1 ARALERFP
9 DGTWLVELTPI
20 TDPALVA
27 SAVATAAGVREQPGR
42 RSLDVFVD
50 HLASQTA
57 LVVFDNC
64 EHLVDATAEVAE
76 RILLAC
82 PGVVV
87 LATSREQLGV
97 PGETAWR
104 VPSLSFPA
112 THDARTD
119 MLTQYESVQLFVE
132 RARKVRPNF
141 TLDDTTAAPVAAIC
155 HRLDGIPLAVELAAA
170 RTRVLS
176 PQQILDGLDDRFRLL
191 TGGARTAVARQ
202 QTLRASVDWSYELLT
217 EAERTLFARLS
228 VFAGG
233 FSLDAAEV
241 VAGAEP
247 VGTFAVL
254 DLLQSLADRSLLVV
268 TDSPRSDGGVRYRM
282 LETIRQYAG
291 ERLAASDKADAV
303 RTQHSEFYVTLAE
316 RAAPHLERAEQET
329 WADRLDVE
337 NENVRV
343 AFWHAHDRGDAERAQ
358 RLVAAL
364 FWYWIIRGHLRIGAR
379 VCRFAL
385 ELPGPVRP
393 EVRAAALV
401 AACHVGWFRT
411 DASVIPLAQ
420 EAVDVAREAG
430 DRRLEG
436 RALYHTGVWGGPAAA
451 ARAEDLEASIAIAR
465 EVGDSWSLA
474 IGLVAAGTAL
484 NDTRRITAAAALFE
498 EALAVCDAL
507 GERYIANTARYK
519 LARAQLV
526 AGRTADSEAMLRE
539 TIAH

>member
-1 ARALERFP
+1 MRAPRSR
-9 DGTWLVELTPI
+9 
-20 TDPALVA
+20 A
-27 SAVATAAGVREQPGR
+27 SR
-42 RSLDVFVD
+42 RS
-50 HLASQTA
+50 A
-57 LVVFDNC
+57 
-64 EHLVDATAEVAE
+64 
-76 RILLAC
+76 
-82 PGVVV
+82 
-87 LATSREQLGV
+87 
-97 PGETAWR
+97 
-104 VPSLSFPA
+104 
-112 THDARTD
+112 
-119 MLTQYESVQLFVE
+119 
-132 RARKVRPNF
+132 
-141 TLDDTTAAPVAAIC
+141 
-155 HRLDGIPLAVELAAA
+155 
-170 RTRVLS
+170 
-176 PQQILDGLDDRFRLL
+176 
-191 TGGARTAVARQ
+191 
-202 QTLRASVDWSYELLT
+202 ASVDWSYELLT
-217 EAERTLFARLS
+217 DAERRLFARLS

-247 VGTFAVL
+247 VGAFAVL

-268 TDSPRSDGGVRYRM
+268 ADSPRGGADGVRYRM

-291 ERLAASDKADAV
+291 ERLAASDEAETV
-303 RTQHSEFYVTLAE
+303 RTRHCEFYVALAE

-364 FWYWIIRGHLRIGAR
+364 FWWWVIRGHLRIGAK
-379 VCRFAL
+379 VCRLAL

-401 AACHVGWFRT
+401 AACHVGWFRL
-411 DASVIPLAQ
+411 DPSVIPLAQ

-436 RALYHTGVWGGPAAA
+436 RALYHTGVWAGPGGVG
-451 ARAEDLEASIAIAR
+451 RAEDLDACIAIAR
-465 EVGDSWSLA
+465 EVGDRWGLA
-474 IGLVAAGTAL
+474 IGLAAAGTAL
-484 NDTRRITAAAALFE
+484 NDAGRITAAAALFE

-526 AGRTADSEAMLRE
+526 VGRTADSEAMLRE
-539 TIAH
+539 TIAHARGTRDLFSLTMALADLGLARALQGDIDGGVALLQEDVELLQRSRQPWPQHELQAYGILGNVLLMAGRFEDARVPLATAEASGRAISPLADSIVALDPEPSGPCRAGARRHGSRRCAQRRSARPAGERFRLARGADSTQRRVHRARRRRPRHCRPPRARGAHHRDGRG